1 MKIAKFA
8 ALSLLAILAGGC
20 ASSGAV
26 DGVRRDLNESK
37 NRIYNLERELTS
49 AREGEKSFRSDF
61 TALRRADADLQAN
74 FDSLKGSM
82 QSVTG
87 RMEELEH
94 LIKRQNEDN
103 DRRIAALEDQVVKL
117 QMALNLDGSTGEAAS
132 PDNLYLKGLSAFR
145 AGEMTSARTAFNQF
159 IAQYSSHELV
169 SNAKYWIGETY
180 YGDKNYEQAILEFQE
195 VIKHY
200 PKTEK
205 APAAMF
211 KQALAFRAIKDTK
224 STQYLLKRLI
234 ADYPKSEE
242 AAKAKQLQKEIK

>member
-1 MKIAKFA
+1 MKITKLM
-8 ALSLLAILAGGC
+8 ALCLLAVFAGGC

-26 DGVRRDLNESK
+26 DGIRRDLDESK
-37 NRIYNLERELTS
+37 SRIYNIEKDLIS

-74 FDSLKGSM
+74 FDSLNGNM
-82 QSVTG
+82 QSATG

-94 LIKRQNEDN
+94 LIRRQSEDS

-117 QMALNLDGSTGEAAS
+117 QMSLNLDGATGETIS
-132 PDNLYLKGLSAFR
+132 PDDLYLKGLSAFK
-145 AGEMTSARTAFNQF
+145 AGEMTSARAAFNQF
-159 IAQYSSHELV
+159 ISQHSSHELV

-205 APAAMF
+205 APAAML

-242 AAKAKQLQKEIK
+242 ATRAKQLQKEIK